1 MISQNSSHYQMLVS
15 GLPRQHYCG
24 TGGRSSWQFG
34 RAWLFLPG
42 FCPALLDLRNLRNA
56 VSGWR
61 LSQSWTDR
69 VDRSIFWGQFV
80 VQKDQI
86 IKNIETRGFHAPWD
100 YDVKVREA
108 GAKILDAPKI
118 NLNSLLHQADLSS
131 FYRLPLISYLMDI
144 IISINHGDNQN
155 LEQIRGRSHNS
166 HLQPDCPVD
175 SGVNIS
181 HLSFSFGHLLQ
192 IYLAWQIW
200 TLTGEKTADDQWG
213 AVGGFQAAWGQWG
226 A

>member
-1 MISQNSSHYQMLVS
+1 MLVS

-69 VDRSIFWGQFV
+69 VDRSIFWGRV
-80 VQKDQI
+80 VIQKDRI
-86 IKNIETRGFHAPWD
+86 IENIETRRLHAPWD

-144 IISINHGDNQN
+144 IISINHGDNFQKISPSWWKN
-155 LEQIRGRSHNS
+155 FKQYWWWKFGQAERIKPGIIQIAWSS
-166 HLQPDCPVD
+166 K
-175 SGVNIS
+175 I
-181 HLSFSFGHLLQ
+181 LL
-192 IYLAWQIW
+192 
-200 TLTGEKTADDQWG
+200 D
-213 AVGGFQAAWGQWG
+213 
-226 A
+226 

>member
-1 MISQNSSHYQMLVS
+1 MLFQVGDSPNPGLTELIARFSEVSLSSKKI
-15 GLPRQHYCG
+15 
-24 TGGRSSWQFG
+24 
-34 RAWLFLPG
+34 
-42 FCPALLDLRNLRNA
+42 
-56 VSGWR
+56 R
-61 LSQSWTDR
+61 LSKISKPE
-69 VDRSIFWGQFV
+69 G
-80 VQKDQI
+80 
-86 IKNIETRGFHAPWD
+86 HAPWD

-226 A
+226 P